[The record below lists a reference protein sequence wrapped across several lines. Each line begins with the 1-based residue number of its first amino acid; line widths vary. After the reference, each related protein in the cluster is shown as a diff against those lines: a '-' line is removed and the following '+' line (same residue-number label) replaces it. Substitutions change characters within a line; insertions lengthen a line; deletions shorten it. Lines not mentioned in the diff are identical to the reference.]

1 MVYFDTLHMDFK
13 ARRITTWN
21 VLAGTLCLLAALIS
35 PIKSLRAQSPA
46 KLVATTYSIEGV
58 VEIRKSGI
66 AEWAI
71 LTPKSQLFAGDVVRT
86 GADGMAAFNF
96 IDGTLVR
103 LGRFSAITF
112 KEITPSGAPV
122 VTQSNGKAYYF
133 SRGSRNE
140 PEIHTP
146 LVNAAIYGTELVVDV
161 SQSETTIDIL
171 HGAVRAQ
178 NSLGEISASHGQ
190 RIRSRPAL
198 PLEKSVLASSASSV
212 QWMIRFPFVLTTN
225 DLLSTPSEDCP
236 VRCQQE
242 ITEVLTRVRSGTS
255 LLRALDSTTPV
266 LRSSPRGLTLK
277 ALGLWKAGDSHAALD
292 ILSTIAP
299 DSSPRTKA
307 LIALLY
313 GFNALLTG
321 DLQQAQHYLTTAK
334 SINQLSFNTYLL
346 ESYLAQ
352 ANGDPERALAIAH
365 AASIQ
370 FPEIPEALA
379 REAELL
385 LSLEQPQDA
394 DRLLDKSLATFGPS
408 MMVVTLKG
416 FAAVQRKEFTRA
428 TQYFDE
434 AVKFNNSTSL
444 PYLGQALVK
453 VRDRNYVEAKALLSK
468 AVHLDPSV
476 ASYRSYLGKL
486 FFEDEDTPNALQEFE
501 AAIALDPN
509 DPSPHLYRSFAHVA
523 NNDPVAALGDVE
535 RSIELNDA
543 RAVYRSR
550 LLLDRDLAVR
560 GAGLSRVFSELGFS
574 DVARI
579 EAIRSI
585 TDDYSNFSAHRML
598 ADSYNSIFDAEANL
612 SEKRIADLLSPL
624 SFNLFNSLGE
634 FSTLD
639 DYNALFDKKET
650 RNAVR
655 VDYNSN
661 RDQIGGE
668 LLATGRGDTTGYLL
682 SYQPYYMSGSRHRA
696 FFGENLLR
704 GAFQYEPAENQRLI
718 FDGSFRMRDSEGP
731 TENDYSENVH
741 IGLARIGY
749 NYRASSA
756 LRFLAQGEFGRDRDR
771 SSQLLERPLGFDLP
785 EESEVFFT
793 DGIIRES
800 PKQVTERSGVS
811 TQMIYSSRYL
821 DSISGI
827 EGKYAHTSRREYSPV
842 LGFSDFPES
851 DVSGA
856 LTTSSRGSLTS
867 GQAYEYLSFKIPRTA
882 NLTLG
887 LTATSVEQDLTEV
900 APFLKGENL
909 ETAITPK
916 FGLVFT
922 PTSWLTTRTAYF
934 ESLSS
939 KSVLEDLTSL
949 EPTVV
954 GGISQ
959 RYNDLS
965 GAYSR
970 NIGVGV
976 DVKDP
981 NFAYAGAQYLR
992 RNIRES
998 IGFVEDLAT
1007 YDGDFISSLSPS
1019 SSGFF
1024 DNHSE
1029 SDTVRG
1035 YLSLVTTSHSS
1046 LTGEALSNLYRTTDP
1061 DIDSS
1066 IRTDRFRLGYRYFL
1080 GKHFSFNTQAT
1091 YRNQA
1096 TSEFDDPSGFWLL
1109 DAGVSYRFAEQRGRV
1124 FARVDNLLDRS
1135 FTYDQRVGLEAPL
1148 LEGRSL
1154 VVGVAYNFW

>member
-1 MVYFDTLHMDFK
+1 MVVIILFGVSG
-13 ARRITTWN
+13 ITE
-21 VLAGTLCLLAALIS
+21 S
-35 PIKSLRAQSPA
+35 SAQTNPG
-46 KLVATTYSIEGV
+46 LVATIYSLEGS
-58 VEIRKSGI
+58 VEVRRRGFS
-66 AEWAI
+66 EWAQ
-71 LTPKSQLFAGDVVRT
+71 LGPKSSLYVGDTVRS
-86 GADGMAAFNF
+86 GADGAAAFSF

-112 KEITPSGAPV
+112 KEVAPSGVPIV
-122 VTQSNGKAYYF
+122 KQSSGRAYYF
-133 SRGSRNE
+133 SRGAHNE

-161 SQSETTIDIL
+161 SNKGTTIDVL
-171 HGAVRAQ
+171 HGAILAK
-178 NSLGEISASHGQ
+178 NSLGETSAHNGQ
-190 RIRSRPAL
+190 RILARPAK
-198 PLEKSVLASSASSV
+198 PLEKTILASSSSSV
-212 QWMIRFPFVLTTN
+212 QWMVRFPFILSAH
-225 DLLSTPSEDCP
+225 DLLAEPAQDCSAACLAEISTI
-236 VRCQQE
+236 
-242 ITEVLTRVRSGTS
+242 ITRIQSGSTFLAAVSSAQPALT
-255 LLRALDSTTPV
+255 
-266 LRSSPRGLTLK
+266 SSPRGLVLK
-277 ALGLWKAGDSHAALD
+277 ALGMWRTGDSQAARAILTSLPTTSSRGTQALAALINGFD
-292 ILSTIAP
+292 AMISGDLELAQRNLEAS
-299 DSSPRTKA
+299 KA
-307 LIALLY
+307 LNGSLV
-313 GFNALLTG
+313 NS
-321 DLQQAQHYLTTAK
+321 H
-334 SINQLSFNTYLL
+334 LL
-346 ESYLAQ
+346 ESYIAQ
-352 ANGDPERALAIAH
+352 AKDDPDLALSLMH
-365 AASIQ
+365 SASQ
-370 FPEIPEALA
+370 GFPEVPELLE

-385 LSLEQPQDA
+385 LSLEEPRDA
-394 DRLLDKSLATFGPS
+394 ETVLAKRVERFGPS
-408 MMVVTLKG
+408 ATATTLRG
-416 FAAVQRKEFTRA
+416 FAAVQRKDFDAA
-428 TQYFDE
+428 TSYFND
-434 AVKFNNSTSL
+434 ALLIDGSKSL

-453 VRDRNYVEAKALLSK
+453 ARDRDYDSAQTLLSK

-486 FFEDEDTPNALQEFE
+486 FFENEDTPDALKEFE

-509 DPSPHLYRSFAHVA
+509 DPSPYLYRSFAHVA

-560 GAGLSRVFSELGFS
+560 GAGLSRAFSELGFA

-585 TDDYSNFSAHRML
+585 TEDYGNFSAHRLL

-650 RNAVR
+650 RKAVR

-668 LLATGRGDTTGYLL
+668 ILATGRGDTTGYLF
-682 SYQPYYMSGSRHRA
+682 SYQPYYMSGSHHRA
-696 FFGENLLR
+696 FLGENLFR

-718 FDGSFRMRDSEGP
+718 FDGSFRMRDVEGP
-731 TENDYSENVH
+731 TADDYSEDVH

-756 LRFLAQGEFGRDRDR
+756 LRFLVQGEFGRDRDR
-771 SSQLLERPLGFDLP
+771 SAEVLERSIGFEIP
-785 EESEVFFT
+785 GESDIFTT
-793 DGIIRES
+793 DGVTRES
-800 PKQVTERSGVS
+800 PKQITERSGLS
-811 TQMIYSSRYL
+811 TQMIYNSRHL
-821 DSISGI
+821 DSITGI
-827 EGKYAHTSRREYSPV
+827 EGKYADTKREEYSPV
-842 LGFSDFPES
+842 LGLSEFP
-851 DVSGA
+851 DADISGA
-856 LTTSSRGSLTS
+856 LTTSATGSLTS
-867 GQAYEYLSFKIPRTA
+867 GQAYQYLSFKAPRLA
-882 NLTLG
+882 HLTLG
-887 LTATSVEQDLTEV
+887 IAATSVEHDLTEV
-900 APFLKGENL
+900 APFLPGENL

-949 EPTVV
+949 EPTLV

-970 NIGVGV
+970 NVGLGV
-976 DVKDP
+976 DVKEP
-981 NFAYAGAQYLR
+981 NLVYTGAQYLR

-998 IGFVEDLAT
+998 IGFVDDLAT
-1007 YDGDFISSLSPS
+1007 YDGETIASLTPRSD
-1019 SSGFF
+1019 GFF

-1035 YLSLVTTSHSS
+1035 YLSLVTSKRST

-1061 DIDSS
+1061 DYESS
-1066 IRTDRFRLGYRYFL
+1066 TRTDRFRVGYRYFL

-1091 YRNQA
+1091 YRDQA
-1096 TSEFDDPSGFWLL
+1096 TSEFNDPSGFWLF

-1135 FTYDQRVGLEAPL
+1135 FTYDQSVGLEAPL
-1148 LEGRSL
+1148 LEGRSFIL
-1154 VVGVAYNFW
+1154 GIAYNFW